1 MMLSKKAKYA
11 LIAMLEL
18 ARRYGEGPV
27 SIAELAEKEKL
38 PRKFIELILLE
49 LKNSGFLTSKKGKGG
64 GYSLRKKPEEI
75 SMGSIIRLIDGPLAP
90 VPCVSVTAYEPC
102 EECKDENA
110 CSIKRVMHEVR
121 ESIAQILDR
130 TSLRD
135 ALLKEQ
141 VQGEE
146 YMYYI

>member
-1 MMLSKKAKYA
+1 M
-11 LIAMLEL
+11 
-18 ARRYGEGPV
+18 ARDLFPLRRLRREITQKIYR
-27 SIAELAEKEKL
+27 AD
-38 PRKFIELILLE
+38 FIGV
-49 LKNSGFLTSKKGKGG
+49 KNSGFLTSKKGKGG